1 MQGPWGMQRKNSR
14 EGNEQPCWTVMLLN
28 PGISLSGSTY
38 GLEGKEGVDKVLHNM
53 AKDFYDGSI

>member
-1 MQGPWGMQRKNSR
+1 MQRKNSR